1 MEAFFSAAGSGL
13 HWVIQAM
20 PLSRPW
26 RVTVVICSALRGR
39 RMHLISKEHSQE
51 RCRHLRLVRHLTGS
65 IRLSLG
71 SLAAAF
77 WECIRAWAKILS
89 TNIASCPSCTP
100 SMLVWKR
107 RGHEKQR
114 NAQTMKV
121 LDARFLLHGLTTE
134 LVERMRPDRSTT
146 FWPFRFHSC
155 WGASNRWAWGA
166 CHGPCSF
173 SCVLCQGFT
182 GSDKMEEPEDSWI
195 FSEDRWPP
203 TLVIWF
209 QNIRY

>member
-1 MEAFFSAAGSGL
+1 MLPAPQRARRCTSSACTL
-13 HWVIQAM
+13 
-20 PLSRPW
+20 
-26 RVTVVICSALRGR
+26 T
-39 RMHLISKEHSQE
+39 E
-51 RCRHLRLVRHLTGS
+51 RLTGS
-65 IRLSLG
+65 SRPQSWMTG
-71 SLAAAF
+71 CSV
-77 WECIRAWAKILS
+77 WDCIRAWAKILS

-121 LDARFLLHGLTTE
+121 LDERFLLHGLATE

-155 WGASNRWAWGA
+155 WGASNRWAWSA
-166 CHGPCSF
+166 CHEPCSF
-173 SCVLCQGFT
+173 SCVLGQGFT
-182 GSDKMEEPEDSWI
+182 GSDKMEEPEVSWKK
-195 FSEDRWPP
+195 SEDRWPP

-209 QNIRY
+209 QNIRYYCYIKAFW